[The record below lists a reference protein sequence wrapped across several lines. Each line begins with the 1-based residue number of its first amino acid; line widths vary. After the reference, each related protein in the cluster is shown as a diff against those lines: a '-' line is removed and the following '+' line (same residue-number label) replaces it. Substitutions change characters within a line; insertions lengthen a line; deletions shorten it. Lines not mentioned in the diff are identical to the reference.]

1 MTDHQVINRTW
12 GCSFLTGYIPEEKI
26 AEIRT
31 AADIVDIISESVVL
45 KKSGRNFLGLCPFHA
60 EKTPSFSVNRE
71 KQIFY
76 CFGCGAG
83 GNVFT
88 FLMKHDGMSFPEAV
102 RVVAGKYGIEL
113 PVQGQSPEQRR
124 RYSEREK
131 ILAINLRAAEFFRG
145 ALYRKG
151 TGDRAMAYLHRRQM
165 PAEVLEDFQIGFAPA
180 GWDNLAS
187 HARQTGL
194 PLPLVEKAGLIVP
207 RKSGDGYYD
216 RFRERIIFPIQDVGG
231 RVIGFGGRVLDDTL
245 PKYLNSPEN
254 PVYHK
259 SRSLYGAHQAR
270 NHCRQTGTVF
280 VVEGYFDVL
289 SLQQSGIKNAVATLG
304 TSLTVD
310 HVRMLRGFVG
320 EAGRVVLVYDSDEA
334 GIRAA
339 ERSIQVFDKEYVD
352 AQIIVL
358 PAGHDPDSFVCEHG
372 GSRFAALAEKAQS
385 VIPFLMDSAKN
396 RHGLSVEGKVKI
408 VAEMA
413 SPLAAL
419 ADPVKRALYIRE
431 LSERLGIEESALL
444 EKIRAAGSD
453 DFKKRAEQRQLPDWK
468 NAENRLERKIVAMML
483 QFPDILDNIDQR
495 KVLDHFSDSVLRRI
509 GAYVLAQRD
518 RPVRASEIVEAIE
531 GSEDTVAA
539 LAMEDEPWNRKSGL
553 QLIAQLLKGG
563 VGRSRD
569 DLMQEILAAEKGSDE
584 ASLDRLLAEKYK
596 QAVRR
601 EKEKMALLKKE

>member
-1 MTDHQVINRTW
+1 MA
-12 GCSFLTGYIPEEKI
+12 GYIPEEKI

-31 AADIVDIISESVVL
+31 AADILDVVSESVVL

-88 FLMKHDGMSFPEAV
+88 FLMKHDAMSFPEAV
-102 RVVAGKYGIEL
+102 RALAGKYGIEL
-113 PVQGQSPEQRR
+113 PVPGQSPEQRR
-124 RYSEREK
+124 RYSDREK
-131 ILAINLRAAEFFRG
+131 ILAINRKAAEFFKA
-145 ALYRKG
+145 ALHRKG
-151 TGDRAMAYLHRRQM
+151 TGDRATAYLHRRQM
-165 PAEVLEDFQIGFAPA
+165 PPEVLEDFQIGFAPA
-180 GWDNLAS
+180 GWDQLVS

-194 PLPLVEKAGLIVP
+194 SLPLVEKAGLIVP

-216 RFRERIIFPIQDVGG
+216 RFRERIIFPIEDIGG

-259 SRSLYGAHQAR
+259 GRSLYGAHQAR

-289 SLQQSGIKNAVATLG
+289 SLHQNGIKNTVATLG

-310 HVRMLRGFVG
+310 HARMLRGFVG

-372 GSRFAALAEKAQS
+372 GGRFAHLAENAQS
-385 VIPFLMDSAKN
+385 VIPFLMDSAQNKY
-396 RHGLSVEGKVKI
+396 GLSVEGKVKI
-408 VAEMA
+408 VAELA
-413 SPLAAL
+413 GPLAL
-419 ADPVKRALYIRE
+419 LGDPVKRALYIRE
-431 LSERLGIEESALL
+431 LAERLGIEESALL
-444 EKIRAAGSD
+444 EKIRAAGTGG
-453 DFKKRAEQRQLPDWK
+453 FKKKAEQSRAPDNK
-468 NAENRLERKIVAMML
+468 NVKNRLERKILAMML
-483 QFPDILDNIDQR
+483 QFPDILDNIDQQ
-495 KVLDHFSDSVLRRI
+495 KVLDHFSDPVLRRI
-509 GAYVLAQRD
+509 GEYVLSRRN
-518 RPVRASEIVEAIE
+518 RPVRASEIVEGVE
-531 GSEDTVAA
+531 GSEATVAA
-539 LAMEDEPWNRKSGL
+539 LAMEDEPWNRKSGV
-553 QLIAQLLKGG
+553 QLIAQFLKGG
-563 VGRSRD
+563 AGSSRD
-569 DLMQEILAAEKGSDE
+569 VLMEEIMAAEKGSDE

-601 EKEKMALLKKE
+601 EKEKMALLRKEQHRKP

>member
-1 MTDHQVINRTW
+1 MA
-12 GCSFLTGYIPEEKI
+12 GYIPEEKI

-31 AADIVDIISESVVL
+31 AADIVEIISESVML

-60 EKTPSFSVNRE
+60 EKTPSFSVNHE

-88 FLMKHDGMSFPEAV
+88 FLMRHDGMSFPEAV
-102 RVVAGKYGIEL
+102 RALAGKYGIDL
-113 PVQGQSPEQRR
+113 PAQGQSPEQRR
-124 RYSEREK
+124 HYSEREQ
-131 ILAINLRAAEFFRG
+131 ILGINRRAAEFFRG
-145 ALYRKG
+145 TLHRKG
-151 TGDRAMAYLHRRQM
+151 TGDRAMAYLDRRQM
-165 PAEVLEDFQIGFAPA
+165 PTQILEEFLIGFAPA
-180 GWDNLAS
+180 GWDHLVS
-187 HARQTGL
+187 HARQAGL

-216 RFRERIIFPIQDVGG
+216 RFRERIIFPIQDTGG
-231 RVIGFGGRVLDDTL
+231 RVIGFGGRVLDDAL

-270 NHCRQTGTVF
+270 NHCRQTATVF

-289 SLQQSGIKNAVATLG
+289 SLHQSGIKNAVATLG

-310 HVRMLRGFVG
+310 HVRMLRSFVG

-372 GSRFAALAEKAQS
+372 GGRFAALADKAQS
-385 VIPFLMDSAKN
+385 VIPFLMDSAQN
-396 RHGLSVEGKVKI
+396 RHGLSVEGKVRI
-408 VAEMA
+408 VTEMA
-413 SPLAAL
+413 GPLATL
-419 ADPVKRALYIRE
+419 ADPVKRSLYIRE

-444 EKIRAAGSD
+444 EKIRAAGSGEVQ
-453 DFKKRAEQRQLPDWK
+453 KKEEEGRAFGGKR
-468 NAENRLERKIVAMML
+468 AENRLERKIVAMML

-495 KVLDHFSDSVLRRI
+495 KVLDHFSDPVLRRI
-509 GAYVLAQRD
+509 GEYVLVQRD
-518 RPVRASEIVEAIE
+518 RPVRASEIVEAVE

-539 LAMEDEPWNRKSGL
+539 LAMEDEPWNRKSGV
-553 QLIAQLLKGG
+553 QLIAQMIKGSAG
-563 VGRSRD
+563 QSRD
-569 DLMQEILAAEKGSDE
+569 ALMEEILAAEKGSDE

-601 EKEKMALLKKE
+601 EKEKMALLRKE